1 MVGGERMMYWFTSDT
16 HFGHTNIL
24 KHDKGRFKRPWN
36 TIQEHDEGLIER
48 WNAVVQP
55 GDVVYH
61 LGDFAWHR
69 DVFNIEVLLGRLH
82 GTKILILGNHDEK
95 TVAKAKG
102 WAKVTPY
109 HEISYGYNG
118 QKIVLFHYRM
128 TVWNQ
133 SHRGSWALH
142 GHSHGML
149 PEIYTAKTFDVGTM
163 CWGFRPISVSEV
175 ALEMSKRTFLGPVN
189 DNEEYND

>member
-1 MVGGERMMYWFTSDT
+1 MNWFTSDT
-16 HFGHTNIL
+16 HFGHANIL
-24 KHDKGRFKRPWN
+24 KHDKGRFKRHWD

-48 WNAVVQP
+48 WNAVVAP

-61 LGDFAWHR
+61 LGDVAWHKNVV
-69 DVFNIEVLLGRLH
+69 DVERLLVRLH

-102 WAKVTPY
+102 WSKVTPY
-109 HEISYGYNG
+109 HEISYNG

-149 PEIYTAKTFDVGTM
+149 PEIYTSMTFDVGTM
-163 CWGFRPISVSEV
+163 CWGFRPISILEV
-175 ALEMSKRTFLGPVN
+175 ATEMSKRTWEPPS
-189 DNEEYND
+189 NEIKY